1 MSEFSIRPATPA
13 DYDAIG
19 RLCVAAYVDAG
30 FVPAASD
37 YAPVLADSATRA
49 REATLLAAVDAVGT
63 IIGTVTF
70 CRPGSSYAELPQ
82 PGEAEFRMLAV
93 SSEARGRGIGEA
105 LVREC
110 LGRARA
116 HGDDAIVLSTQTA
129 MRAAHR
135 IYERLGFVRVPERD
149 WYPVP
154 HVRLLCYRLA
164 L

>member
-13 DYDAIG
+13 DHDTIG

-30 FVPAASD
+30 FVPAGSD
-37 YAPVLADSATRA
+37 YAPVLADAATRA
-49 REATLLAAVDAVGT
+49 REATLLAAVDGAGA

-70 CRPGSSYAELPQ
+70 CRPGSTFAELPA

-93 SSEARGRGIGEA
+93 SAEARGRGVGEA

-110 LGRARA
+110 LDRART
-116 HGDDAIVLSTQTA
+116 HGDDAIVLSTQPE

-154 HVRLLCYRLA
+154 DVRLLCYRLT